1 MAKFAENTRLIGGV
15 SALCG
20 GDTMKRGLFV
30 AVAIAVAFSVNA
42 GVTAWWRMN
51 GTAGEN
57 ASTVAPTIGTL
68 SLTGAKFNN
77 DGYMPVFQ
85 DSTMGD
91 AYFLSRA
98 DDAVAVVSDA
108 NGSVRINGNHGSTSS
123 GKLSVTDSGNV
134 LVGVWD
140 ATNAASFTVE
150 AIMRVHSFSNAWT
163 TVMQF
168 SGGAAALLLE
178 LNGGG
183 NGTLWQVGCDLFA
196 RNESNLAATFNAMDG
211 AWHHIAVTYDAATT
225 NIAFYGDYVKVASRK
240 VKYHMARTTGL
251 TLGGSR
257 FDGAFDEVRIS
268 EGVLSTN
275 EFLTL
280 ASAQPAEFLYP
291 MNTAKSGTLKPQNAY
306 AANTG
311 SSLVTSPSA
320 LTGSNSGIHSYLN
333 DPDGPMRG
341 VPYAAEFKSAN
352 SSSFAID
359 RFSASRLEVNSF
371 TFEVFMRT
379 FAAEGSIFH
388 HGGLWSL
395 GFEDDSLVF
404 SRGEEKTTLG
414 AATSLAD
421 GHWHHVAFAYGL
433 DGDTAAYSVYVDGAQ
448 FGTISATEPLASGL
462 APLTLGEG
470 FTGRMFAFKGSP
482 FVRAPSSFL
491 SLTAFPTD
499 DAYAYWDF
507 DSPGVEFEYFPATL
521 GAMKSASGIQSLNL
535 RGGVNISYNYYAN
548 TSQQAL
554 SSTFRPYLTNDVP
567 CAYTW
572 DEASGKIINPDNVTS
587 VRFTNGNTNVTD
599 SADGSIVQAPNSGDN
614 FPSNVT
620 VELFV
625 REFFKPA
632 FACMINLGDQNNATW
647 MLDTQSN
654 TTSPRTRLDLVGAS
668 NWNGAFSKGFG
679 DTEWHHVAVTIATT
693 ETGVSVKGYLDY
705 TNRLSFSNTKFL
717 NLDKGTRYINIGS
730 YCGRAWDGM
739 IDEPRITEGILDPAH
754 FMRPFTPRADIT
766 GIWLA
771 DGVKGQELLSPETG
785 YLTAA
790 YDAAAVTASDELPFG
805 ATVVKVRGKSQ
816 FIPKSAHFTGA
827 SGLVVPCAA
836 VVGSR
841 DFTVEAT
848 LRGKGVAAAKV
859 RAFGKSWALCTTDA
873 GLAAMRFDDV
883 TLGAEVGVSTN
894 IVASVVDI
902 DDGDWHHVAMAV
914 DRTASNTATLFVDGE
929 SVATADVSGM
939 KIDAGD
945 FEIGNGWTGEI
956 VAVRYSPGVLAPA
969 DFLKVSP
976 PSGTFLILR

>member
-1 MAKFAENTRLIGGV
+1 
-15 SALCG
+15 
-20 GDTMKRGLFV
+20 MKRGLFV
-30 AVAIAVAFSVNA
+30 AAAIAVAFSVNA

-108 NGSVRINGNHGSTSS
+108 NGSVRINGNHGSASGGQFSVSDSS
-123 GKLSVTDSGNV
+123 NV

-163 TVMQF
+163 KVMQF

-178 LNGGG
+178 LNGNG
-183 NGTLWQVGCDLFA
+183 NGTLWQVGCDRFA
-196 RNESNLAATFNAMDG
+196 RNESNLAVTFNAMDG

-225 NIAFYGDYVKVASRK
+225 NVAFYGDYVKVASCK

-275 EFLTL
+275 DFLTL
-280 ASAQPAEFLYP
+280 ASGRPANFFYP
-291 MNTAKSGTLKPQNAY
+291 MNTTRSGAVSPANVY
-306 AANTG
+306 AASG
-311 SSLVTSPSA
+311 GASLISSATA
-320 LTGSNSGIHSYLN
+320 LTGSNTGIHSYLN
-333 DPDGPMRG
+333 DPTGPMRNI
-341 VPYAAEFKSAN
+341 PYAASFSAAK
-352 SSSFAID
+352 SSSFSFD
-359 RFSASRLEVNSF
+359 RFSSASLEQRPFTLEV
-371 TFEVFMRT
+371 
-379 FAAEGSIFH
+379 FACLDSDEGLIFK
-388 HGGLWSL
+388 HGDTWSL
-395 GFEDDSLVF
+395 GFEDGSFVF
-404 SRGEEKTTLG
+404 ARGEDKTVLG
-414 AATSLAD
+414 AASAVAD
-421 GHWHHVAFAYGL
+421 ANWHHIAFAYGL
-433 DGDTAAYSVYVDGAQ
+433 SGETASYAVYVDGAA
-448 FGTISATEPLASGL
+448 FGTISSTEPLPAGL
-462 APLTLGEG
+462 ASFMLGDG
-470 FTGRMFAFKGSP
+470 CTGRMFAFKGSEAALSP
-482 FVRAPSSFL
+482 AQFL
-491 SLTAFPTD
+491 SFVEFPTD
-499 DAYAYWDF
+499 DAYAYWNL
-507 DSPGVEFEYFPATL
+507 DSPDTTFEYFPAAVGTL
-521 GAMKSASGIQSLNL
+521 GAVSGVQSLGL
-535 RGGVNISYNYYAN
+535 RGCYYGGYNYYPNDTEA
-548 TSQQAL
+548 AI
-554 SSTFRPYLTNDVP
+554 SSGCRPYLTNDVP

-572 DEASGKIINPDNVTS
+572 DEASGRIINPENETA
-587 VRFTNGNTNVTD
+587 VRFTNMDTTRVDCVN
-599 SADGSIVQAPNSGDN
+599 GSLVQAYNAGDY
-614 FPSNVT
+614 FPSNMT

-625 REFFKPA
+625 RQYFRPT
-632 FACMINLGDQNNATW
+632 FACMMNLGDQNNAIW
-647 MLDTQSN
+647 MIDTLSN
-654 TTSPRTRLDLVGAS
+654 TDTPRTRLDLVGAS
-668 NWNGAFSKGFG
+668 NWNLAFSKGFG
-679 DTEWHHVAVTIATT
+679 NNGWHHVALTIETT
-693 ETGVSVKGYLDY
+693 ETGTKVMGYLDY
-705 TNRLSFSNTKFL
+705 TNRLSNSSAHFL
-717 NLDKGTRYINIGS
+717 ALGKGTRYINIGS
-730 YCGRAWDGM
+730 TCGRAWDGM
-739 IDEPRITEGILDPAH
+739 IDEPRITKGILPPER

-785 YLTAA
+785 YLTAT
-790 YDAAAVTASDELPFG
+790 YDAASVTASDELPFG

-848 LRGKGVAAAKV
+848 VRGKGVAAAKA

-894 IVASVVDI
+894 VVASAVDI

-976 PSGTFLILR
+976 PAGTFLILR